1 MNKAVFLDRDGV
13 INHPKRNFYVYRIE
27 DFIFNRGVIEALQY
41 LQEKDYL
48 LFVITNQGGISKGK
62 YTRGDIKKVH
72 AFMEEQLLGHG
83 ISLSAV
89 YYCPH
94 HPAKESCLCRK
105 PQPLMLQKAMAQ
117 FDVDPGRSWFIG
129 DKKSDV
135 EAGVAAGVKTLKI
148 RKNQD
153 LRKILQRIG

>member
-13 INHPKRNFYVYRIE
+13 INHPKRNYYVYRIE
-27 DFIFNRGVIEALQY
+27 DFKFNRGVIEALQY

-62 YTRGDIKKVH
+62 YTKGDVEKVH
-72 AFMEEQLLGHG
+72 AYMEDALGCYG

-94 HPAKESCLCRK
+94 HPAKENCLCRK

-117 FDVDPGRSWFIG
+117 FDVNPDQSWFIG
-129 DKKSDV
+129 DKMSDM
-135 EAGVAAGVKTLKI
+135 EAGTAAGIRTLKI

-153 LRKILQRIG
+153 LRNIIQRIS